1 MTAGIAG
8 PDMPAPV
15 SARAAARIVRAAR
28 PRPRFSALA
37 IVGAVGALIVVLVAI
52 FGPLVAPYNPDAVN
66 FNLVLAPPGT
76 PHHLL
81 GTDQLGR
88 DVLSRML
95 YGARTTLAVGIVSTL
110 LGTAVG
116 LPYGMIAG
124 YFRGPVDMLLMR
136 IADVMLAFPFL
147 LLAVGLAAIYQ
158 PTLWTA
164 VLVLGVAQVP
174 VIARIARGATLE
186 IRGLEYVQAAL
197 VNGESDLAILRRQ
210 ILPNVL
216 RPVTVQT
223 TVAIPTSIVGA
234 AILSFLGLG
243 VQPPTADW
251 GGMLAQA
258 QQYLYQSPWLGVFP
272 GVAIFLT
279 AFCFNL
285 LRGRHHRRAQPPG
298 ETMNAELVN
307 TGPLLRIEDLRISF
321 RTAHGPVL
329 AVNGV
334 SLSLRDNEVLAI
346 VGESGS
352 GKTVTGLSVLGI
364 EPPGARVTG
373 RIWFRDE
380 ELRGASPRRL
390 RDIRGASIAMI
401 FQEPMTA
408 LNPSMTV
415 GRQVAE
421 VLRRHRGLSGQ
432 EARSRVLEL
441 FDLVRMPSPDRYLR
455 SYPHQ
460 LSGGMRQ
467 RVMIAMAVACD
478 PALLIADEP
487 TSALDPTIQAQ
498 ILGLLS
504 DLRTTLGMSVLLI
517 SHDLGVVSRMAD
529 HVIVMYAGH
538 VLEQAP
544 TAELLAAPGPTRTR
558 RGCSARCRN
567 RAAAPIP
574 GG

>member
-1 MTAGIAG
+1 VTAGVAG
-8 PDMPAPV
+8 PGMPTPV
-15 SARAAARIVRAAR
+15 SARAAARIVRSLRAAR
-28 PRPRFSALA
+28 ARPRFSALA
-37 IVGAVGALIVVLVAI
+37 IAGAVGALIVVLVAI

-76 PHHLL
+76 AHHLL

-136 IADVMLAFPFL
+136 IADVLLAFPFL

-164 VLVLGVAQVP
+164 VLALGVAQVP

-272 GVAIFLT
+272 GAAIFLT

-285 LRGRHHRRAQPPG
+285 LG
-298 ETMNAELVN
+298 
-307 TGPLLRIEDLRISF
+307 D
-321 RTAHGPVL
+321 
-329 AVNGV
+329 
-334 SLSLRDNEVLAI
+334 
-346 VGESGS
+346 
-352 GKTVTGLSVLGI
+352 GI
-364 EPPGARVTG
+364 T
-373 RIWFRDE
+373 D
-380 ELRGASPRRL
+380 
-390 RDIRGASIAMI
+390 
-401 FQEPMTA
+401 A
-408 LNPSMTV
+408 LNPR
-415 GRQVAE
+415 GR
-421 VLRRHRGLSGQ
+421 
-432 EARSRVLEL
+432 
-441 FDLVRMPSPDRYLR
+441 
-455 SYPHQ
+455 
-460 LSGGMRQ
+460 
-467 RVMIAMAVACD
+467 
-478 PALLIADEP
+478 
-487 TSALDPTIQAQ
+487 
-498 ILGLLS
+498 
-504 DLRTTLGMSVLLI
+504 
-517 SHDLGVVSRMAD
+517 
-529 HVIVMYAGH
+529 
-538 VLEQAP
+538 
-544 TAELLAAPGPTRTR
+544 
-558 RGCSARCRN
+558 
-567 RAAAPIP
+567 
-574 GG
+574 